1 MVVRYFLISTV
12 IIQLMIIS
20 APSHAQNSPLRI
32 AVSSNFSPALKE
44 LLIDFNKNNQITTQ
58 VISGASGAMFLQI
71 MHGAPFDIFLSADT
85 IRPKLLEQA
94 KLIVN
99 NSRQT
104 YAYGQL
110 ALFSAKR
117 NANISLAS
125 FQNLQSVPK
134 RFAIA
139 NPNFA
144 PYGIAAKQVLQHLQ
158 LWQHYQNRL
167 IKGINIS
174 QTFQQVRSQSVSLG
188 LVANSQLVIN
198 NLKGVLIPQPYY
210 QPIQQQ
216 LVILKSSKN
225 KAQAEKF
232 VQFLLSDKV
241 QQRISQL
248 GYAAVKLQLKPHLT
262 QRN

>member
-1 MVVRYFLISTV
+1 MVVRYFLIVTV

-44 LLIDFNKNNQITTQ
+44 LLVDFNKNNQITTQ
-58 VISGASGAMFLQI
+58 IISGASGAMFLQI
-71 MHGAPFDIFLSADT
+71 KHGAPFDVFLSADT

-125 FQNLQSVPK
+125 LQNVPK

-158 LWQHYQNRL
+158 LWQHYQNSI

-174 QTFQQVRSQSVSLG
+174 QTFQQVRSQAVSLG

-198 NLKGVLIPQPYY
+198 NLKGILIPQQYY

-225 KAQAEKF
+225 KVQAEKF

-248 GYAAVKLQLKPHLT
+248 GYAAVKLPLKPHST
-262 QRN
+262 PSN